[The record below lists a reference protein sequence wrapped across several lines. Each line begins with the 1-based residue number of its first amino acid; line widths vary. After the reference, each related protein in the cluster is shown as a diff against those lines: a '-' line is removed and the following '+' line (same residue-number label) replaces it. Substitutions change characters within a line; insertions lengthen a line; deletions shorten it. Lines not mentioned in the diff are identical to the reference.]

1 MIEFIICDDNLKIVN
16 EAAEIVNKVMINNNM
31 HYKITKFLDYDN
43 KFMDVIKDNSNYK
56 IYILDIEMPSL
67 SGIDVARKI
76 RSKDKT
82 SAIIFLTGH
91 DELGFVVLKGCLNFL
106 TFISKFDDYNKN
118 LEDAVVEALDTL
130 SAKQAVEF
138 VEHGVKYSL
147 LLNSILYVTRD
158 TIERK
163 TIIKTDSNEYK
174 VYIPL
179 EKFNVLTKDRLI
191 KTHKSCLVN
200 MNRVEKLDANHNL
213 ITFDNGL
220 VIDLLSNKY
229 KKELVKNG

>member
-1 MIEFIICDDNLKIVN
+1 MIDFVICDDNLKIVN
-16 EAAEIVNKVMINNNM
+16 EAAAVVNRVMISNNM
-31 HYKITKFLDYDN
+31 NYKIN
-43 KFMDVIKDNSNYK
+43 KFTDFDDKFMNIMNNSSNYK
-56 IYILDIEMPSL
+56 IYILDIDMPSH
-67 SGIDVARKI
+67 SGIDIARKI
-76 RSKDKT
+76 RSKDKN

-91 DELGFVVLKGCLNFL
+91 EELGFVVLKGCLNFL
-106 TFISKFDDYNKN
+106 TFISKYDDYNRN
-118 LEDAVVEALDTL
+118 LEEAVIEALNTL
-130 SAKQAVEF
+130 AAKQAIEF
-138 VEHGVKYSL
+138 VEHGVKYCL

-158 TIERK
+158 TFERK

-179 EKFNVLTKDRLI
+179 EKFNMLTKDRLT

-229 KKELVKNG
+229 KKELVKVG